1 LSKKLKKFEVSWT
14 ENAEYDLEEII
25 EYIKTDSI
33 EVAKNIFFE
42 IKKKCDHLSI
52 YPESRRIVPELQ
64 HIGILQYR
72 ELIYKRWRIVYKVE
86 NEKIY
91 ILIVVDSSRDIEDI
105 LFRRLLKDDNKS
117 LERNI

>member
-1 LSKKLKKFEVSWT
+1 MKKIEVIWT
-14 ENAEYDLEEII
+14 ENAQYDLEEII
-25 EYIKTDSI
+25 EYIKTDSV

-42 IKKKCDHLSI
+42 IKEQCNNLSI
-52 YPESRRIVPELQ
+52 FPESRRIVPELQ
-64 HIGILQYR
+64 HIGIVRYR

-91 ILIVVDSSRDIEDI
+91 ILIVIDSSRDIEDI